1 MILSSIHIRYT
12 HPKLQSVIEY
22 YRTNVMK
29 NVDSYIRFITNSKD
43 EKLKLLNVKLTN
55 YYHSL

>member
-22 YRTNVMK
+22 STNVMK

-43 EKLKLLNVKLTN
+43 KKLKLLNVKLTN
-55 YYHSL
+55 YYYSL

>member
-1 MILSSIHIRYT
+1 
-12 HPKLQSVIEY
+12 
-22 YRTNVMK
+22 MK